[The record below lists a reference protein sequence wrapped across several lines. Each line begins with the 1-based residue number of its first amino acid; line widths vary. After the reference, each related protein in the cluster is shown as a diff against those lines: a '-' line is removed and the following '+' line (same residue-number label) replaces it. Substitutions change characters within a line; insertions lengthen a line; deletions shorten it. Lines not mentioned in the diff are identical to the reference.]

1 MMTHGFRHM
10 TLQQQGDT
18 LLRFQSMW
26 LATAYG
32 HVTFEPDLLGLF
44 ELFTE
49 NCLPR
54 CGGDYN
60 WKTPFEGS
68 KSWCLPYLFCML
80 LSKC

>member
-54 CGGDYN
+54 CGGDYKFAN
-60 WKTPFEGS
+60 LAKLKQF
-68 KSWCLPYLFCML
+68 FC
-80 LSKC
+80 